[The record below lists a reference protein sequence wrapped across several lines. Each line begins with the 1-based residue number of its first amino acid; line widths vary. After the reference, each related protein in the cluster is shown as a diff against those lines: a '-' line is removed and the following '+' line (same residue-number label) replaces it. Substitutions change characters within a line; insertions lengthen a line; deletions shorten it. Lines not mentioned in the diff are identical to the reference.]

1 MSMFQQ
7 AVNSAKVVSYDEGLR
22 KYMLAVY
29 NYMSIALL
37 ISAISAM
44 GFVYSGLLMAVI
56 NTPLMLVIMFA
67 PLGVSLYMGFKV
79 NNMSFQAARNTMFL
93 YSFLM
98 GLSLS
103 SILLVFSG
111 SEIFRAFFITSAMF
125 LSMSIYGYTTK
136 KDLTSFGSFLVMGMF
151 GLLIAILVNMF
162 TKSNGFSLIVSFLA
176 VLIFTGLTAYN
187 TQEIKKYYRLAPS
200 NEVAAKYGIMG
211 ALQLYMNFIAIFIHL
226 LNILRSTRD

>member
-136 KDLTSFGSFLVMGMF
+136 RDLTSFGSFLVMGMF
-151 GLLIAILVNMF
+151 GLLIASLVNMF

-200 NEVAAKYGIMG
+200 SEVAAKYGIMG